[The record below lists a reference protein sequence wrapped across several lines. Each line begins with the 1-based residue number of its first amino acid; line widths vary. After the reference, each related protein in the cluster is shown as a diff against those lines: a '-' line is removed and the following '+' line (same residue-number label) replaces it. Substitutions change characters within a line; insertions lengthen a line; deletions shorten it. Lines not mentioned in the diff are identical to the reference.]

1 MFCIIGTYIKPI
13 EEVDAELSRH
23 YEFLEKYFANGT
35 FILAGRRIPRFGG
48 IILCNA
54 GSRNQVETILQE
66 DAFYQK
72 NIMEY
77 QITEFIPTKYRE
89 GLEELLGQ

>member
-13 EEVDAELSRH
+13 EEVDVLMELH
-23 YEFLEKYFANGT
+23 YQFLEKHFSAGT

-54 GSRNQVETILQE
+54 GSRAEVETILQE

-72 NIMEY
+72 HVMEY
-77 QITEFIPTKYRE
+77 QIIEFLPTKYRD
-89 GLEELLGQ
+89 GLEELLGH